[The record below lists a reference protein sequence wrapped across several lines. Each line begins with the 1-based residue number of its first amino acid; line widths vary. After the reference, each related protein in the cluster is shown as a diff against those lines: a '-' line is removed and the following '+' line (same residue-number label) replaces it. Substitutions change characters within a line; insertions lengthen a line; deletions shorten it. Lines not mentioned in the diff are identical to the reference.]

1 MGQRVIFLK
10 KKKTIKGN
18 LMERET
24 AGQRR
29 VGGAKAIQKGEG
41 ERNRREQIKKAE
53 TDPGLARDSDSW
65 RNQVTDTSELRRVFT
80 EAAGSR
86 LLLFGG
92 FAVSR

>member
-10 KKKTIKGN
+10 KKMIKGN

-41 ERNRREQIKKAE
+41 ERNRREQIKEAE

-65 RNQVTDTSELRRVFT
+65 RNQVTDPRS
-80 EAAGSR
+80 
-86 LLLFGG
+86 
-92 FAVSR
+92 

>member
-1 MGQRVIFLK
+1 MGQRVIFLKK

-29 VGGAKAIQKGEG
+29 VGGAKAIQRGEG
-41 ERNRREQIKKAE
+41 ERNRREQIKEAE

-65 RNQVTDTSELRRVFT
+65 RNQVTDPRS
-80 EAAGSR
+80 
-86 LLLFGG
+86 
-92 FAVSR
+92 